1 MSENSWIPY
10 HEDKK
15 KDVSQWKNT
24 PIGRITETIGR
35 GEDAKNSLIYL
46 TLKWSF
52 ITGVAISVLVMID
65 CWFFSGYEQ
74 ETDVVGDLSTV
85 WEILIP
91 IITLALGYAFGKA
104 QN

>member
-1 MSENSWIPY
+1 
-10 HEDKK
+10 
-15 KDVSQWKNT
+15 
-24 PIGRITETIGR
+24 
-35 GEDAKNSLIYL
+35 
-46 TLKWSF
+46 
-52 ITGVAISVLVMID
+52 MID

-91 IITLALGYAFGKA
+91 IITLALGYAFGKS